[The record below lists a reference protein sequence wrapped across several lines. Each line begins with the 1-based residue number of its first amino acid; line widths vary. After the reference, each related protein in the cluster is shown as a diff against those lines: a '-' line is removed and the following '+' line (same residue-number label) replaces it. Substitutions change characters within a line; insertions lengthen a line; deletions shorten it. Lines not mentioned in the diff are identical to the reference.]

1 MGEWPP
7 SVRSVTAK
15 CRHCAESDTVEV
27 SNADYMRWE
36 NREGLVQDIF
46 PKHDADERE
55 VLLADRGG
63 WYVCWR
69 GWDVVFGDDEEE
81 EPEEGLFSKE
91 VNPFPDEEVGDA

>member
-69 GWDVVFGDDEEE
+69 CWDVVFGDAEEE

-91 VNPFPDEEVGDA
+91 VNPFPDEEEA

>member
-1 MGEWPP
+1 MADCLRGRVMGEWPP

-46 PKHDADERE
+46 PKHDANERE

-69 GWDVVFGDDEEE
+69 CWDTVMADE
-81 EPEEGLFSKE
+81 
-91 VNPFPDEEVGDA
+91 DEEVGDA